1 VAKDG
6 SAFSLPFKK
15 VKGRKEENPSR
26 RRGEKQRGGGERESE
41 RREPRQ
47 RTLTTM
53 KWANTNRRKAVLDL
67 EAERDEA
74 IQPT

>member
-26 RRGEKQRGGGERESE
+26 EGGGNRGGRRTGKRET
-41 RREPRQ
+41 
-47 RTLTTM
+47 RT
-53 KWANTNRRKAVLDL
+53 AAAHVDY
-67 EAERDEA
+67 DEVG
-74 IQPT
+74 QH